1 MKDRIV
7 SVGYRPLPTTPRR
20 VRPART
26 IARWALAL
34 AWRTRATKVSLG
46 LCAMVVI
53 LHVPPLV
60 LTVLVNATA
69 KRFGDEGGGASEAI
83 AANMDTIVGDTQG
96 VLSSFVGAQ
105 TYFTVIAMAVIAAGL
120 IAEDRRVGALDLYFA
135 RPLRLRD
142 YVAGK
147 LLAAWAIPA
156 LTIVVPFLLLW
167 LLAVGV
173 TPPGLRASLLW
184 LGFPGLVGAL
194 LASVVLTTTV
204 VGASALGE
212 RGRTIG
218 VIYVFVWLLLSAVGE
233 SLAANG
239 IRGAGYLSPARDVA
253 TMVEAL
259 LDAGPPSIAAAS
271 LKIRGSVN
279 PSALLSALSLLGF
292 AGLGLGAL
300 LARLRR
306 EVAE

>member
-1 MKDRIV
+1 M
-7 SVGYRPLPTTPRR
+7 SVR
-20 VRPART
+20 
-26 IARWALAL
+26 
-34 AWRTRATKVSLG
+34 
-46 LCAMVVI
+46 
-53 LHVPPLV
+53 
-60 LTVLVNATA
+60 
-69 KRFGDEGGGASEAI
+69 
-83 AANMDTIVGDTQG
+83 
-96 VLSSFVGAQ
+96 
-105 TYFTVIAMAVIAAGL
+105 
-120 IAEDRRVGALDLYFA
+120 
-135 RPLRLRD
+135 
-142 YVAGK
+142 
-147 LLAAWAIPA
+147 LAAWAIPA

-259 LDAGPPSIAAAS
+259 LDAGPPSIAAA
-271 LKIRGSVN
+271 IRTEASATGS
-279 PSALLSALSLLGF
+279 PIRTA
-292 AGLGLGAL
+292 
-300 LARLRR
+300 
-306 EVAE
+306 